1 MMRALTSASE
11 VNGLCVCAGM
21 CACVCIMHAHVMFM
35 YALLPRFCSHADAF
49 EFPSARASEH
59 VCVRTRRHGCV

>member
-1 MMRALTSASE
+1 MRALTSASE

-59 VCVRTRRHGCV
+59 VCLRTRHHGCV